1 MLPNRCLQHSASKLV
16 FGGTDTKSSTVTT
29 GIVEEVLAGALYAV
43 RVTDGRRLIAAI
55 NSTTK
60 HRHSRLIVGDR
71 VEIRPAAHDPN
82 RGQIIAK
89 L

>member
-1 MLPNRCLQHSASKLV
+1 MLP
-16 FGGTDTKSSTVTT
+16 
-29 GIVEEVLAGALYAV
+29 GALYAV
-43 RVTDGRRLIAAI
+43 RTKDGKKLLAGI
-55 NSTTK
+55 NATTK
-60 HRHSRLIVGDR
+60 HRHSRVIVGDR

>member
-1 MLPNRCLQHSASKLV
+1 LQPSVDETGS
-16 FGGTDTKSSTVTT
+16 FGDCDTTNQAATT
-29 GIVEEVLAGALYAV
+29 GTVEEVLPGALYAV
-43 RVTDGRRLIAAI
+43 RTTNGKRLLAGI